1 MNIDWIATQTC
12 QSYVGSILESISPAS
27 LCKMRKS
34 KLLLVVYII

>member
-1 MNIDWIATQTC
+1 MNIDWVATQTC
-12 QSYVGSILESISPAS
+12 QSYVGSILRSIPPS